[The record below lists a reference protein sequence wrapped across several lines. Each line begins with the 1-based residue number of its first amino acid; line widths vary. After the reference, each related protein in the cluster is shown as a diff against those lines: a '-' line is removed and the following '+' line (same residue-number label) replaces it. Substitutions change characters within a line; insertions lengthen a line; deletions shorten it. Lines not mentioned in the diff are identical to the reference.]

1 MNHIYVR
8 KPRGYR
14 CEAVG
19 AQLQRLFRLVHIKG
33 RQAGLER
40 DCCGQVCPHDRGGR
54 GRIKATSAR
63 ASLAGIRPTW
73 LRTTKNLYPR
83 VVTTGVTTIANLLFS
98 NAKGLILVCL
108 CDTTLHGSC
117 PRLPKALIE
126 SVHWPNT
133 VYVVSPCSGV
143 LFEGHNPT
151 TG

>member
-19 AQLQRLFRLVHIKG
+19 ARLQRLFRLVHIKG
-33 RQAGLER
+33 RQAGLEEIVVGKSVPALEGVGGELKPR
-40 DCCGQVCPHDRGGR
+40 RRG
-54 GRIKATSAR
+54 

-98 NAKGLILVCL
+98 NAKGLIFGLPLRYHVA
-108 CDTTLHGSC
+108 
-117 PRLPKALIE
+117 RLMPKA
-126 SVHWPNT
+126 SQ
-133 VYVVSPCSGV
+133 G
-143 LFEGHNPT
+143 FD
-151 TG
+151 